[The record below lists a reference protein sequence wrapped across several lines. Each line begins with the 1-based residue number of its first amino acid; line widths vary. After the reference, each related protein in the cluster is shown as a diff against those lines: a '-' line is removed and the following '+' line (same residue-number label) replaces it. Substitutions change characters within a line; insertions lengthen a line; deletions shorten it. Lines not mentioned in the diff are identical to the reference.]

1 MNKQTIIIIIFILI
15 LAGVL
20 YYYYSIYEPKIE
32 NESISVSISAI
43 DKERIKTGYEIQPL
57 GIFGNTTTSY
67 EQLTLPKGLIQIT
80 NRNIGKQSYY
90 ENTQEYNLTG
100 TTRIDLILE
109 KPELPKI
116 EKTYEDSSILLDI
129 SSKNFQD
136 VDFCLKGSINYIFLK
151 AEPRLLNYFE
161 ITNNKENITIRA
173 DKYNYLD
180 YPEYQII
187 NSFENYTD
195 YNEITLNGYGA
206 YDVCYDGEFSLKN
219 NNKILNVSYTK
230 LSTASE
236 SDFIKILLV
245 DKAGNELVE
254 KIK

>member
-1 MNKQTIIIIIFILI
+1 MQKQTIFILI
-15 LAGVL
+15 FILVLAGTL
-20 YYYYSIYEPKIE
+20 YYYYSIYEPKPDSE
-32 NESISVSISAI
+32 LVSVSISAI

-57 GIFGNTTTSY
+57 GIFGNTSTTY
-67 EQLTLPKGLIQIT
+67 EQLTLQKGIIQIT
-80 NRNIGKQSYY
+80 NRNIGKQVYY
-90 ENTQEYNLTG
+90 ENTNEYNLTG
-100 TTRIDLILE
+100 TIRIDLILE

-116 EKTYEDSSILLDI
+116 KKTYEDSSILLDI

-161 ITNNKENITIRA
+161 ITNNKENITIRT

-187 NSFENYTD
+187 NTFENYTD
-195 YNEITLNGYGA
+195 YNKITIENYGS
-206 YDVCYDGEFSLKN
+206 YDVCYDGEFSLKE
-219 NNKILNVSYTK
+219 NKILNISYTQ
-230 LSTASE
+230 LASATT
-236 SDFIKILLV
+236 SDYIKIMLL
-245 DKAGNELVE
+245 DKAGNHIEE